1 MARVGGL
8 TKVGVGVAFLV
19 AGSGLGQGLAHAEE
33 KKPGM
38 FDFEKWKLPV
48 TREREAAGQI
58 APKGLDLTPAVP
70 SSGEPRVIRLRV
82 YADSDYRGVV
92 MRWQARVRGQLG
104 RINAVTGPVFNVKF
118 ELESLRSWDRSHVGM

>member
-1 MARVGGL
+1 MARAGGL
-8 TKVGVGVAFLV
+8 TMLGVAFLG
-19 AGSGLGQGLAHAEE
+19 AGFGLGQERAHAEE

-38 FDFEKWKLPV
+38 FDFEKWKMPV

-92 MRWQARVRGQLG
+92 IRWQARVRGQLG
-104 RINAVTGPVFNVKF
+104 RINAVTGPVFNV
-118 ELESLRSWDRSHVGM
+118 